1 MPHYQCLKSQDR
13 DLSYA
18 CRREVVCSLQKV
30 FCNNEVSMYSIEA
43 SQQADERESY
53 HYQLSKKVQAFATCD
68 AGKALLYR
76 LEYSTLQISIVQTF

>member
-1 MPHYQCLKSQDR
+1 
-13 DLSYA
+13 
-18 CRREVVCSLQKV
+18 
-30 FCNNEVSMYSIEA
+30 MYSIEA